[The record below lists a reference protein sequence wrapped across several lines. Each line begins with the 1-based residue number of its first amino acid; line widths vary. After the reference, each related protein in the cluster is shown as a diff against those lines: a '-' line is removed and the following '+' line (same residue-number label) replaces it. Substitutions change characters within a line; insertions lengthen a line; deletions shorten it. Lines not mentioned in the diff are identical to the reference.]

1 MIASQ
6 LLQTGLDALFVTAA
20 AASVLAVIATWISMR
35 PAMAA
40 LRRELALTGKGR
52 PYHFT
57 IVEMRAASGK
67 VVPFAGMTARI
78 TDRPSRPARV
88 APGLEWPGLRAA
100 A

>member
-20 AASVLAVIATWISMR
+20 AASVFAMIATWISVR
-35 PAMAA
+35 PAIAA
-40 LRRELALTGKGR
+40 LRRELELTGIGR
-52 PYHFT
+52 PYRFT

-67 VVPFAGMTARI
+67 VVAFASPAGKLS
-78 TDRPSRPARV
+78 DRPARPAPV
-88 APGLEWPGLRAA
+88 APGLDWPGLRAA